1 MRLLCE
7 ALAEDP
13 KDRLVKELH
22 GIVVAMDEEMAMMDQ
37 AFDQLPPPGPVKAEQ
52 GDSDLGVSS
61 VFTLF
66 GPASAIQIVPGSNGS
81 LPLRPSYDY
90 IVVGAGIGGLVV
102 ANRLSE
108 NASVSVLVVEA
119 GELDDRAEDVTVP
132 GNVGQ
137 ENPSRYEWTVTTA
150 PQQFLDNQTRT
161 FIQGRAVGG
170 STIVNGLCWTRGAA
184 ADYDAWENLGNPGWG
199 WTDLL
204 PYFLKSENYTR
215 KSSSSTQGKHGK
227 HGPVQVSSPGYTYN
241 QTYNFLNGVQE
252 LGIPLN
258 EDLNSGYA
266 TGADLVSG
274 SILMLNQSRADA
286 RTAYLDPVLSRPNLE
301 LLTGHT
307 VTRILNGAVGNQTWQ
322 GVSQSQRNWNNSRK
336 IAVTGVELAANST
349 ALKYTVFCK
358 EEVILAA
365 GAILSPIL
373 LQISGFGPA
382 EHLHN
387 LNVDVLVDLPGVG
400 SNLQDHAMIQ
410 PEYKYMAPNVFSAL
424 DIKGD
429 TRRIVKE
436 EYCTNRTG
444 PWTAPMVNAV
454 AFPALGEIPPELLH
468 LITNESTPNLPP
480 TYDATLR
487 AGYDA
492 QKGEILA
499 LLSRRDVAAFELMV
513 TSWGQLAVSAM
524 HTLSRGTIY
533 ARSSSIF
540 DNEPPILDI
549 RLCSHAFDCEILR
562 MGVEFNDRLIATD
575 AMAALLPTPPA
586 GLGTDDLKNR
596 TTLMETIKGMVHTEF
611 HPSGTAA
618 MMPRRFGGVVDTG
631 LKVHGTKNLRVVD
644 ASVMPLIPSGHIQ
657 SAIYAIAEKAADIIK
672 LKDRGSHLPPASPRS
687 PSSRRQH

>member
-1 MRLLCE
+1 MKTF
-7 ALAEDP
+7 LAP
-13 KDRLVKELH
+13 L
-22 GIVVAMDEEMAMMDQ
+22 
-37 AFDQLPPPGPVKAEQ
+37 
-52 GDSDLGVSS
+52 LGVYA
-61 VFTLF
+61 LLAL
-66 GPASAIQIVPGSNGS
+66 ASAIQIVPGGNGS
-81 LPLRPSYDY
+81 LPLRSSYDY

-108 NASVSVLVVEA
+108 DASVSVLLVEA
-119 GELDDRAEDVTVP
+119 GELDHRAEDVTVP
-132 GNVGQ
+132 GNIGQ
-137 ENPSRYEWTVTTA
+137 ESPSRYEWTVTTT

-161 FIQGRAVGG
+161 FSQGRVVGG

-199 WTDLL
+199 WMDLL
-204 PYFLKSENYTR
+204 PYFIKVR
-215 KSSSSTQGKHGK
+215 KSSFSSWHRYPATQAKHGR
-227 HGPVQVSSPGYTYN
+227 HGPVQVGSPRYVYN

-274 SILMLNQSRADA
+274 SILMSNQSRADA

-307 VTRILNGAVGNQTWQ
+307 VTRILSGVVGNQTGQ
-322 GVSQSQRNWNNSRK
+322 GITQSRIVRK
-336 IAVTGVELAANST
+336 RYGKVTVTGVELATNST
-349 ALKYTVFCK
+349 TQKYTVSCRR
-358 EEVILAA
+358 EAILAA
-365 GAILSPIL
+365 GAILSPVL

-382 EHLHN
+382 EHLRN
-387 LNVDVLVDLPGVG
+387 LGVNVLVDLPGVG

-410 PEYKYMAPNVFSAL
+410 PMYKYTAPSAFSAL
-424 DIKGD
+424 DIIGE

-436 EYCTNRTG
+436 EYLTNRTG
-444 PWTAPMVNAV
+444 PWTATMVNAV
-454 AFPALGEIPPELLH
+454 AFPALGQLPSELLR

-492 QKGEILA
+492 QKAQILS
-499 LLSRRDVAAFELMV
+499 LLSRRDVAAFELMA
-513 TSWGQLAVSAM
+513 TSWGQLAIGAM
-524 HTLSRGTIY
+524 HSLSRGTIH

-540 DNEPPILDI
+540 DNEPPVVDL
-549 RLCSHAFDCEILR
+549 RLCSHAFDCKILR

-575 AMAALLPTPPA
+575 AMAALLPVPPP
-586 GLGTDDLKNR
+586 GLATEDLKNR
-596 TTLMETIKGMVHTEF
+596 TALMETIRGMVRTEF

-618 MMPRRFGGVVDTG
+618 MMPRSAGDVVDPG
-631 LKVHGTKNLRVVD
+631 LKVYGTRNLRVVD

-657 SAIYAIAEKAADIIK
+657 SVIYAIAEKV
-672 LKDRGSHLPPASPRS
+672 
-687 PSSRRQH
+687 